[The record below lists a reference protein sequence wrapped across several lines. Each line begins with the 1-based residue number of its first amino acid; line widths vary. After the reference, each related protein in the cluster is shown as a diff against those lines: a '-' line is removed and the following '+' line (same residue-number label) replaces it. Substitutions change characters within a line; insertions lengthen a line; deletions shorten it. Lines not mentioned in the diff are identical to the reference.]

1 MAHEVTHL
9 PGLAH
14 HSQDGKYAAVRFGE
28 LVPVAAN
35 DGGKLFQALRGA
47 AGAATEPP
55 RAKSAAA
62 PVKLPLHG
70 GRGDEAEELRVRE
83 ERIVQTV
90 GLGRRAGEFLAQRN
104 RRGVVQRLV
113 QRRMG
118 HRPRPVVQCGAPA
131 ETGDGGSLR
140 FLSARGDSSTW
151 IFDGVDRNDDGELQ
165 TFA

>member
-1 MAHEVTHL
+1 MVRLGLPLGGFPFRARGLQYAWVAIRHQAVVPHRFDPETLATLVRQPAVVVAVAHEVTHL

-70 GRGDEAEELRVRE
+70 GRGDEAEEL
-83 ERIVQTV
+83 
-90 GLGRRAGEFLAQRN
+90 
-104 RRGVVQRLV
+104 
-113 QRRMG
+113 
-118 HRPRPVVQCGAPA
+118 
-131 ETGDGGSLR
+131 
-140 FLSARGDSSTW
+140 
-151 IFDGVDRNDDGELQ
+151 
-165 TFA
+165 